1 MELTK
6 DLFAPQ
12 SLDTNAREVISRPS
26 LTFWQDAYRRL
37 RKNKIAMVGLAF
49 LFLLTL
55 FSLIAPMASHYT
67 YAQQDYNVVGI
78 GPTAQHWFGTDDL
91 GRDVWT
97 RLWVGGR
104 VSLFIG
110 FAAVL
115 LDSMIG
121 VLFGGI
127 SGYFGGLVDDIMQ
140 RIIEVMIGIPGLL
153 LTLLLVVVLRP
164 GLGTLLLAMVI
175 GSWIGMARLVRG
187 QVLQLKE
194 QEFVLAA
201 RTLGASPMRIIL
213 KHLIPNS
220 MGPIL
225 VNITFGVPSAIFA
238 EAGLSFIGLG
248 IPIPFASWGT
258 MISDGYLNL
267 KVYPWMLLF
276 PAIAIAI
283 TMLSFNLFGDGLQD
297 ALDPNQRGR
306 S

>member
-1 MELTK
+1 VELTK
-6 DLFAPQ
+6 DLFVPQ
-12 SLDTNAREVISRPS
+12 PASDTARERISRPS

-37 RKNKIAMVGLAF
+37 RKNKVAMMGLTF
-49 LFLLTL
+49 LFLLTAV
-55 FSLIAPMASHYT
+55 SLLAPMLSKYT
-67 YAQQDYNVVGI
+67 YDLQDYSVVGI
-78 GPTAQHWFGTDDL
+78 GPTAEHWFGTDDL

-97 RLWVGGR
+97 RLWIGGR

-110 FAAVL
+110 FAAVA
-115 LDSMIG
+115 LDSIIG
-121 VLFGGI
+121 VLYGGI
-127 SGYFGGLVDDIMQ
+127 SGYFGGWVDDVMQ
-140 RIIEVMIGIPGLL
+140 RFVEVMIGIPGLL
-153 LTLLLVVVLRP
+153 LTMLLVVVLKP

-175 GSWIGMARLVRG
+175 ANWIGMARLVRG

-213 KHLIPNS
+213 KHLIPNA

-225 VNITFGVPSAIFA
+225 VNITLGVPNAIFA

-258 MISDGYLNL
+258 MVSEGYNNL
-267 KVYPWMLLF
+267 KVYPWMLIF
-276 PAIAIAI
+276 PAMAIAL
-283 TMLSFNLFGDGLQD
+283 TMLSFNLFGDGLTD

-306 S
+306 